1 MKRKFRI
8 FFGSLILTGSLF
20 ITTDSCVKN
29 LIEGNCYIDCICGDC
44 GYSYSDS
51 LTKKECE
58 AQAAEDSA
66 NSDCTCGCSY
76 TWEEW

>member
-29 LIEGNCYIDCICGDC
+29 LIEGDCFIDCICGDC
-44 GYSYSDS
+44 GYSYYDY
-51 LTKKECE
+51 LTKKECADE
-58 AQAAEDSA
+58 AAQASEESE
-66 NSDCTCGCSY
+66 CTCGCTY
-76 TWEEW
+76 TWEE